1 MNILI
6 RDVPAA
12 VLAALDADAA
22 SKGISRQERLIQL
35 LDQAFGR
42 PPIVVAWLK
51 ADRNAELSLSG
62 GNDDEPDTCVECG
75 QPLDQVWIGVL
86 SDGTLHMP
94 VCSACA
100 TSE

>member
-6 RDVPAA
+6 RDVPSA
-12 VLAALDADAA
+12 VLTNLDADAA

-35 LDQAFGR
+35 LDQAFGQ
-42 PPIVVAWLK
+42 PPVVIAWLK
-51 ADRNAELSLSG
+51 ADRNAELRIG
-62 GNDDEPDTCVECG
+62 DPEEGDTCVECG
-75 QPLDQVWIGVL
+75 LPLDHVWIGVL